1 VKTIQINLGGMKAA
15 ELRGS
20 CVKTH
25 SATKIRTLFSD
36 PSTVRY
42 SREEE
47 NQQLVNLPQP
57 LTSREKEKSIMEEN
71 EKRSLLGKGMHVGER
86 LAEVGGEAARLTTA
100 ASHAV
105 EDAVTEAKRL
115 AKRSRY
121 AAEDLLEDAAHRVKR
136 DPLRSV
142 ALGLAI
148 GLGMGA
154 LAVWVAT
161 RNARE

>member
-1 VKTIQINLGGMKAA
+1 MEGT
-15 ELRGS
+15 
-20 CVKTH
+20 
-25 SATKIRTLFSD
+25 
-36 PSTVRY
+36 
-42 SREEE
+42 
-47 NQQLVNLPQP
+47 
-57 LTSREKEKSIMEEN
+57 EKN
-71 EKRSLLGKGMHVGER
+71 GLLGKAMHVGER
-86 LAEVGGEAARLTTA
+86 LVEAGSEATRLKTM

-121 AAEDLLEDAAHRVKR
+121 SAEDLMDDAAHRVKR

-142 ALGLAI
+142 ALGFAI

-154 LAVWVAT
+154 LTVWVAT